1 MVGGERSNV
10 LLPCSEDQVN
20 TLKSRGTEP
29 VCYQNGNA
37 ASRSSSHKFREP
49 PIPSVLPK
57 PPSHWV
63 SHPVAIG
70 DHHETIACQLK
81 SLLKVQS

>member
-10 LLPCSEDQVN
+10 LLPCSEDHVN
-20 TLKSRGTEP
+20 TLTISIFSCMTSGVVSSDFNTLL
-29 VCYQNGNA
+29 
-37 ASRSSSHKFREP
+37 ASQSHKFREP

-63 SHPVAIG
+63 SHPV
-70 DHHETIACQLK
+70 LK

>member
-1 MVGGERSNV
+1 MGDHPNSAHNKMAQAETKNNIYFSCMTSGVVS
-10 LLPCSEDQVN
+10 SDFN
-20 TLKSRGTEP
+20 TLL
-29 VCYQNGNA
+29 
-37 ASRSSSHKFREP
+37 ASQSHKFREP

-70 DHHETIACQLK
+70 DHHETIAC
-81 SLLKVQS
+81 